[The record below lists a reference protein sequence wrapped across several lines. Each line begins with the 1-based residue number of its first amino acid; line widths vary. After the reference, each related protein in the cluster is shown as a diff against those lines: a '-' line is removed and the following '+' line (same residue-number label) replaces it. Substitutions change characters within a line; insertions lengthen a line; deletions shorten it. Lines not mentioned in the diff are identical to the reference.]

1 MIDIIDE
8 KLSLSTLDEDISPVV
23 DEPTITSSETLF
35 EVDAAGSL
43 SEVHA
48 AGSVSE
54 VNAAGSLSDANAAEN
69 SINEIVEVTI
79 PDDTGGMSLLGS
91 SSQSGAVRNYEIYN
105 RMDGC
110 SSDEET
116 QTDNDDG
123 NSIEDGTEILPE
135 HHYVVLNDEMFEF
148 GEFTSADISNDL
160 SSNGCA
166 ESKDSLNGAPTV
178 PHVQE
183 YKNNDQL
190 GASSVEELN
199 SASSERGSAAAAAAA
214 AAAAVCPPPAVE
226 APYVSI
232 PPLSAGNN
240 VTNTSYQLSHKCNNA
255 CIVHSL

>member
-35 EVDAAGSL
+35 EVNAAGLL

-48 AGSVSE
+48 AGSVNE
-54 VNAAGSLSDANAAEN
+54 VNAAGSLRDANAAEN
-69 SINEIVEVTI
+69 CINEIVEVTI

-166 ESKDSLNGAPTV
+166 ESKDSV

-183 YKNNDQL
+183 YKNNDLL
-190 GASSVEELN
+190 GANSVEVLD
-199 SASSERGSAAAAAAA
+199 SVSSEGGSAAAAAVAV
-214 AAAAVCPPPAVE
+214 AAAVCPPPAVE

-240 VTNTSYQLSHKCNNA
+240 VTNTSYRL
-255 CIVHSL
+255 